1 MDRGRRGREIAGQ
14 MIALAVLLDVM
25 VLFLWVAMP
34 GYGGG
39 FGPVDPWPSM
49 APLVAGLL
57 MHAFGLVWMVRIY
70 RADAEPVQ
78 DTWRYRRIG
87 AVMPLRPWT
96 TWLPW
101 ERARR
106 GRAIARAMIR
116 AVFVAF
122 LISVCLF
129 VVRPAVVYGFQPL
142 LVELVGIAGAV
153 VGLAWMVRIYRAD
166 PEPAKHTWRY
176 RAY

>member
-1 MDRGRRGREIAGQ
+1 MVTFDRFPIEFVG
-14 MIALAVLLDVM
+14 LAMAAVG
-25 VLFLWVAMP
+25 FLW
-34 GYGGG
+34 
-39 FGPVDPWPSM
+39 FLHINRQDP
-49 APLVAGLL
+49 
-57 MHAFGLVWMVRIY
+57 
-70 RADAEPVQ
+70 EPVQ
-78 DTWRYRRIG
+78 HTWRYRQTDR
-87 AVMPLRPWT
+87 AMPPEIT
-96 TWLPW
+96 FAPW

-106 GRAIARAMIR
+106 GRAIARAMVR
-116 AVFVAF
+116 AASIAL